1 MHSRKKVPKDE
12 AKEKG
17 RLQKATKFSG
27 GLNKLH
33 QLKKNGFKDV
43 SLLSGIAD
51 LLYVSPDFFTLWN
64 YRREI
69 LIAYK
74 SQLEAQDEDPK
85 WDEFNRI
92 CNNELT
98 FTENCLK
105 VNYKSYGTWHHR
117 CWLLTFMKNPD
128 LEREV
133 QLCNQFLQ
141 FDERNFHAWNYRRYI
156 VKLAKIGPLEEL
168 EYSKSKINDNFSNFS
183 SWYYRSSLLKLLYA
197 SGHDHSAIQS
207 EIDEDFQQVQEAIY
221 TDPTD
226 QSVWLYLRWLFSI
239 FSNGLQSLSSDSVR
253 RKASSV
259 VELKSFI
266 WSTVSSNKFIVAVE
280 LSHLLQEPPEMMLS
294 INNKAVTLTQWRA
307 ANDFTW
313 HCEAEFDG
321 AEFQDETET
330 ESVFEW
336 HSEATSQVLQFNWP
350 NLTFTH
356 PKGPDAQSSDFVCF
370 VYTGDHCQNSVGSV
384 DLKKYQS
391 LRELLELE
399 PDNKWLNF
407 TLAWLESNDDAM
419 SSIIDKLIQ
428 IDNLRENYYRDLRSK
443 IVFEKYLS
451 EQSHIRQLSLS
462 LPNLRLHSLRAA
474 SRLMHIQHLDLSN
487 NDLIKFGVT
496 FSSLVSLRCL
506 ILDSNS
512 VYLVDEKLSLP
523 NLTILSLA
531 KNRINKWHPISVV
544 LSNFKKLKHLAL
556 FGNPFFDEDRDAR
569 VAQLIDAVGHRELTV
584 YLEQSEATNIS
595 SVIETELRGIE
606 KRQASVQMKLYKCE
620 I

>member
-1 MHSRKKVPKDE
+1 MAAKNDPHSRKKVPKDE

-226 QSVWLYLRWLFSI
+226 QS
-239 FSNGLQSLSSDSVR
+239 SLSSDSVR

-428 IDNLRENYYRDLRSK
+428 IDNLRENYYRDLR
-443 IVFEKYLS
+443 
-451 EQSHIRQLSLS
+451 
-462 LPNLRLHSLRAA
+462 
-474 SRLMHIQHLDLSN
+474 M
-487 NDLIKFGVT
+487 
-496 FSSLVSLRCL
+496 CL